1 MTANTSRSSDASE
14 RAPSVSPAGTPDG
27 AAGSADGA
35 GPAPVAPPARRRRR
49 FHRAPWI
56 GLAIFCVV
64 SVALTQSINRFAPGN
79 AGEARAMGSQL
90 EQRFGKGK
98 VVRLEATMRDRV
110 KALWSDELPATATIY
125 VSGERA
131 DPASQ
136 VIYSCRFVRVD
147 GSWRLEDLALVVD
160 PKTGAK

>member
-1 MTANTSRSSDASE
+1 MTAKSSRSSQAPPRTPSASRTGIPDASGGSAAST
-14 RAPSVSPAGTPDG
+14 RVSP
-27 AAGSADGA
+27 
-35 GPAPVAPPARRRRR
+35 PAPRHRRLY
-49 FHRAPWI
+49 RALWV
-56 GLAIFCVV
+56 GLALFCVA

-79 AGEARAMGSQL
+79 ADEARAMGSQL
-90 EQRFGKGK
+90 EQRFGEGK

-136 VIYSCRFVRVD
+136 VIYSCRFVRSD
-147 GSWRLEDLALVVD
+147 GGWRLEDLALVVD